1 MNRRLRALLLAFAS
15 YIAPP
20 PSLTSTTPARITRL
34 PRDILTDDLVEEIK
48 TRLCFVGGENSHT
61 TDEAQ
66 AGSGD
71 LEIPQ
76 VRDDLNKLDE
86 DEAIVAHLFERY
98 SRTAPA
104 TKPVSFRVPT
114 LRGGPTLSSANGH
127 SGGRGWVELPGWV
140 RERAAEVLWED
151 EGDHDAR
158 GLADVV
164 LECLLRVSF
173 SQTVSGSYATIMADA
188 YVLATA
194 AYRFAKTDG
203 DFDSRDGRNRRHA
216 RVLFP
221 LQIVTRSSS
230 RAIASA
236 VPAVVAGTFFSRANV
251 YRFRR
256 GSH

>member
-34 PRDILTDDLVEEIK
+34 PREILTDDLVEEIK

-104 TKPVSFRVPT
+104 SKPVSFRVPT
-114 LRGGPTLSSANGH
+114 LRGGPTLRSANGH
-127 SGGRGWVELPGWV
+127 SGGRGWIHVPGWV

-173 SQTVSGSYATIMADA
+173 FADR
-188 YVLATA
+188 L
-194 AYRFAKTDG
+194 G
-203 DFDSRDGRNRRHA
+203 QLRDHYG
-216 RVLFP
+216 
-221 LQIVTRSSS
+221 
-230 RAIASA
+230 
-236 VPAVVAGTFFSRANV
+236 
-251 YRFRR
+251 
-256 GSH
+256 